1 MTAQVVPFNPFFLH
15 TSPTGTTTTH
25 SQEVLVVPVLPTTNH
40 MELDAS
46 VALHLQLTRPP
57 HLTQSSLKN
66 QLRHHLLHST
76 FLISPNTQPP
86 PHQIKY

>member
-15 TSPTGTTTTH
+15 TSPTGPTTTH

-40 MELDAS
+40 MELHAS

-57 HLTQSSLKN
+57 
-66 QLRHHLLHST
+66 
-76 FLISPNTQPP
+76 P
-86 PHQIKY
+86 PHTVIPEESAQTSPSPQHLPNFR